1 MEKIALTINGKNLH
15 CPQGTSILDVAEQ
28 NGIRIP
34 KLCHHPDL
42 KPFGACRLCIVE
54 DEKSGRLMASCVTP
68 VSPGMQIITD
78 SPSVIEHRRNIIRL
92 MLAEHPE
99 SCLVCSK
106 GNRCQLRKIAAEM
119 GLAQTDLYPMNNY
132 KAFEQ
137 ANPFI
142 TRDLSKCILCGKCI
156 RADHEL
162 VVIGA
167 IDYNLRGFKSRPST
181 VHDLG
186 LENSSCSF
194 CGTCISMCPTGALL
208 PKNITHAGA
217 PERETL
223 SVCGF
228 CGVGCSLQ
236 LGILDNQVVEIN
248 PSGNNDSVNKA
259 TLCVR
264 GHFAHD
270 FLNSAARLSQPMI
283 RKEDEL
289 TPVSWDEAL
298 DHVAERLIDIK
309 KRSGPMSIGFLGSSK
324 CTNEENYLFQKIA
337 RVIIGTN
344 NIDNGGYLTGNSI
357 VSWLNRRTEGGW
369 RVNPLSSLENAES
382 IIVLG
387 ADPSHSLPVVS
398 YYIKRAAV
406 NGIPVIVIDPRKTDM
421 ARISSMWLSVMP
433 DKDVELLNCLSAL
446 LWKKFAHDSNF
457 MERCTDESK
466 PYTDALSS
474 FNPKRLC
481 VESGVDMQSLEH
493 AADLIAGKK
502 IAFVV
507 GQGIVQ
513 QRSGLRAI
521 EALLNLSMLTGS
533 MGHENGGIYVLAK
546 ENNQLGAVD
555 MGTVSDSLPGG
566 QLIKS
571 DGERKQWEK
580 NWDAKLS
587 PDPGLNMI
595 RMVEEAEKG
604 NLKALFIMGENPL
617 RSLPQPERVRKA
629 LSNLDFLVVQ
639 DILANETSEIADI
652 VLPGA
657 AFSEKSGSFTNLE
670 GRIQSF
676 MPAVSPPGDAKPDWE
691 ILDLLYSRMSSSE
704 GYSSLEKIKEE
715 IHHLV
720 PMYSELGRNGNESW
734 LTRTS
739 SMSIFD
745 SEGKGGQMSFSP
757 MTCSEN
763 GKQHEGYGLKA
774 ILGSKRYHLG
784 SGTRTFHSARIRDFK
799 LKGEVEISPGD
810 GAELGLKNGDT
821 VRISSPDGSIEREV
835 QVNNNLV
842 SGIVFV
848 PVAFHNNDAMQLIP
862 LTRVA
867 KTGLKECHVT
877 IEKQGSV
884 ISDQ

>member
-1 MEKIALTINGKNLH
+1 M
-15 CPQGTSILDVAEQ
+15 
-28 NGIRIP
+28 
-34 KLCHHPDL
+34 
-42 KPFGACRLCIVE
+42 
-54 DEKSGRLMASCVTP
+54 
-68 VSPGMQIITD
+68 
-78 SPSVIEHRRNIIRL
+78 
-92 MLAEHPE
+92 
-99 SCLVCSK
+99 
-106 GNRCQLRKIAAEM
+106 
-119 GLAQTDLYPMNNY
+119 
-132 KAFEQ
+132 
-137 ANPFI
+137 
-142 TRDLSKCILCGKCI
+142 
-156 RADHEL
+156 
-162 VVIGA
+162 
-167 IDYNLRGFKSRPST
+167 
-181 VHDLG
+181 
-186 LENSSCSF
+186 
-194 CGTCISMCPTGALL
+194 
-208 PKNITHAGA
+208 
-217 PERETL
+217 
-223 SVCGF
+223 
-228 CGVGCSLQ
+228 
-236 LGILDNQVVEIN
+236 
-248 PSGNNDSVNKA
+248 
-259 TLCVR
+259 
-264 GHFAHD
+264 
-270 FLNSAARLSQPMI
+270 
-283 RKEDEL
+283 
-289 TPVSWDEAL
+289 
-298 DHVAERLIDIK
+298 
-309 KRSGPMSIGFLGSSK
+309 
-324 CTNEENYLFQKIA
+324 
-337 RVIIGTN
+337 
-344 NIDNGGYLTGNSI
+344 
-357 VSWLNRRTEGGW
+357 
-369 RVNPLSSLENAES
+369 
-382 IIVLG
+382 IVLG

-457 MERCTDESK
+457 MERFTDEIK

-757 MTCSEN
+757 MTCS
-763 GKQHEGYGLKA
+763 
-774 ILGSKRYHLG
+774 
-784 SGTRTFHSARIRDFK
+784 
-799 LKGEVEISPGD
+799 
-810 GAELGLKNGDT
+810 
-821 VRISSPDGSIEREV
+821 
-835 QVNNNLV
+835 
-842 SGIVFV
+842 
-848 PVAFHNNDAMQLIP
+848 
-862 LTRVA
+862 
-867 KTGLKECHVT
+867 
-877 IEKQGSV
+877 
-884 ISDQ
+884 

>member
-1 MEKIALTINGKNLH
+1 LEKIALTINGKNLH

-228 CGVGCSLQ
+228 CGVGCSLK

-283 RKEDEL
+283 RNEDEL

-324 CTNEENYLFQKIA
+324 CTNEENYLFQKI
-337 RVIIGTN
+337 
-344 NIDNGGYLTGNSI
+344 
-357 VSWLNRRTEGGW
+357 VSWLNRRTEGG
-369 RVNPLSSLENAES
+369 
-382 IIVLG
+382 
-387 ADPSHSLPVVS
+387 
-398 YYIKRAAV
+398 
-406 NGIPVIVIDPRKTDM
+406 
-421 ARISSMWLSVMP
+421 
-433 DKDVELLNCLSAL
+433 
-446 LWKKFAHDSNF
+446 
-457 MERCTDESK
+457 
-466 PYTDALSS
+466 
-474 FNPKRLC
+474 
-481 VESGVDMQSLEH
+481 
-493 AADLIAGKK
+493 
-502 IAFVV
+502 
-507 GQGIVQ
+507 
-513 QRSGLRAI
+513 
-521 EALLNLSMLTGS
+521 
-533 MGHENGGIYVLAK
+533 
-546 ENNQLGAVD
+546 
-555 MGTVSDSLPGG
+555 
-566 QLIKS
+566 
-571 DGERKQWEK
+571 
-580 NWDAKLS
+580 
-587 PDPGLNMI
+587 
-595 RMVEEAEKG
+595 
-604 NLKALFIMGENPL
+604 
-617 RSLPQPERVRKA
+617 
-629 LSNLDFLVVQ
+629 
-639 DILANETSEIADI
+639 
-652 VLPGA
+652 
-657 AFSEKSGSFTNLE
+657 
-670 GRIQSF
+670 
-676 MPAVSPPGDAKPDWE
+676 
-691 ILDLLYSRMSSSE
+691 
-704 GYSSLEKIKEE
+704 
-715 IHHLV
+715 
-720 PMYSELGRNGNESW
+720 
-734 LTRTS
+734 
-739 SMSIFD
+739 
-745 SEGKGGQMSFSP
+745 
-757 MTCSEN
+757 
-763 GKQHEGYGLKA
+763 
-774 ILGSKRYHLG
+774 
-784 SGTRTFHSARIRDFK
+784 
-799 LKGEVEISPGD
+799 
-810 GAELGLKNGDT
+810 
-821 VRISSPDGSIEREV
+821 
-835 QVNNNLV
+835 
-842 SGIVFV
+842 
-848 PVAFHNNDAMQLIP
+848 
-862 LTRVA
+862 
-867 KTGLKECHVT
+867 
-877 IEKQGSV
+877 
-884 ISDQ
+884 